1 MNITLIAGARPNF
14 MKIAPLIKAI
24 EQFNEQKGESQECTV
39 YGVGCKKGESQ
50 EWKVESQEISY
61 RLVHTGQ
68 HYDKNMSDT
77 FFEEL
82 GIPAPDT
89 NLGCGGGTQAEQTA
103 AIMVAFE
110 KELIAH
116 PADIV
121 LVVGDVT
128 STMACSIVAKKL
140 NTRVCHV
147 EAGIRSWDLSM
158 PEEINRMVTDSLADY
173 MFTTSEVANRN
184 LMRQG
189 ATMMSEE
196 SGECTVYG
204 VGCTDVESG
213 EMAED
218 KYAYERVPQRV
229 WYVGNVMIDT
239 LLANR
244 ARFRQPEVWNT
255 LALQEKQYIV
265 MTMHRPANV
274 DEENHLRAMMEQIVD
289 NAHGL
294 PIVFPIHP
302 RTAKLFYNLWGDEEA
317 LAKRFP
323 NLHIVEPLGYLEFNY
338 LVERAKAVV
347 TDSGGITEETTVMGV
362 PCITLRDNTERP
374 ETCTVGT
381 NELIGTNPAAIK
393 PALDKLFAGEW
404 KKGGVPALWDGHT
417 AERIIAILAGVDV
430 RC

>member
-1 MNITLIAGARPNF
+1 MKITLIAGARPNF
-14 MKIAPLIKAI
+14 MKVAPIIKAI
-24 EQFNEQKGESQECTV
+24 KAFNDKNDGMIEAKPLNDG
-39 YGVGCKKGESQ
+39 
-50 EWKVESQEISY
+50 ISY

-82 GIPAPDT
+82 GIPAPDV

-103 AIMVAFE
+103 AIMIAFE
-110 KELIAH
+110 KELTAH
-116 PADIV
+116 PADVV

-140 NTRVCHV
+140 NTKVCHV
-147 EAGIRSWDLSM
+147 EAGIRSWDLTM

-173 MFTTSEVANRN
+173 MFTTSDVANRN
-184 LMRQG
+184 LVRMG
-189 ATMMSEE
+189 ATLMNDGMSEAKPLND
-196 SGECTVYG
+196 G
-204 VGCTDVESG
+204 
-213 EMAED
+213 MMPED
-218 KYAYERVPQRV
+218 KYANQRVQQRV
-229 WYVGNVMIDT
+229 WHVGNVMIDT

-244 ARFRQPEVWNT
+244 SRFRKPEIWDE
-255 LALQEKQYIV
+255 LKLQEKQFVV

-274 DEENHLRAMMEQIVD
+274 DEENHLRAMMEQIID
-289 NAHGL
+289 NVHGL
-294 PIVFPIHP
+294 PVIFPIHP
-302 RTAKLFYNLWGDEEA
+302 RTAKMLRELLNDRPQANSMSATESLNDE
-317 LAKRFP
+317 RFP
-323 NLHIVEPLGYLEFNY
+323 NLHIVEPMGYLEFNY

-404 KKGGVPALWDGHT
+404 KKGAIPELWDGHT
-417 AERIIAILAGVDV
+417 AERIISILADL
-430 RC
+430 

>member
-1 MNITLIAGARPNF
+1 

-24 EQFNEQKGESQECTV
+24 EQFNESKGGKIT
-39 YGVGCKKGESQ
+39 
-50 EWKVESQEISY
+50 Y

-116 PADIV
+116 PTDIV

-147 EAGIRSWDLSM
+147 EAGIRSWDLTM

-189 ATMMSEE
+189 ATLMSDV
-196 SGECTVYG
+196 ECQMSDVRCQMSD
-204 VGCTDVESG
+204 VGCQ
-213 EMAED
+213 MAED

-244 ARFRQPEVWNT
+244 SRFRQPEVWNT

-274 DEENHLRAMMEQIVD
+274 DEENHLRAMMEQIAD
-289 NAHGL
+289 NTHGL

-347 TDSGGITEETTVMGV
+347 TDSGGITEETTIMGV

-417 AERIIAILAGVDV
+417 AERIIDILAGVDV